1 MQQVGVLHTVRAT
14 PVVGAFVRGFQAGGY
29 AVPWDAAAGG
39 MMAIGAADPAPSRC
53 CVVLWTSDAPT
64 SRWVPRYAEQAL
76 HRGALVEVL
85 LEKVTSPFENDEP
98 PLDFSDP
105 AARDNPMAQKA
116 LWKELIR
123 RIEAKGGQPTGRL
136 PFSKQ
141 IEPVALVGG
150 AGFALASV
158 MAIMQPGVQPT
169 SMAVLNNAEPNY
181 ADAKSA
187 EHIAMGGPIVAPAD
201 LVTARLEQHAL
212 KPLRITVSHFEVM
225 PMTQVRV
232 AEAGETVNDAE
243 EIVRPARLRDPS

>member
-29 AVPWDAAAGG
+29 AVPWDPNAGG

-64 SRWVPRYAEQAL
+64 SRWVPRYAEEAL
-76 HRGALVEVL
+76 RRGALVEVL
-85 LEKVTSPFENDEP
+85 LEKVASPFENDEP
-98 PLDFSDP
+98 PLDFSNP
-105 AARDNPMAQKA
+105 AFRENPTAQRA
-116 LWKELIR
+116 LWRELIR
-123 RIEAKGGQPTGRL
+123 RIEAKGGQPTGTL

-169 SMAVLNNAEPNY
+169 SMAVLNDVEPTYAE
-181 ADAKSA
+181 AQRT
-187 EHIAMGGPIVAPAD
+187 EEIAMGGPVVAPAE
-201 LVTARLEQHAL
+201 LVTARLEEHVL
-212 KPLRITVSHFEVM
+212 KPLHIQVSHFEVM
-225 PMTQVRV
+225 PETRMRV
-232 AEAGETVNDAE
+232 AEAGEIADGD
-243 EIVRPARLRDPS
+243 EIVRPLRLRD